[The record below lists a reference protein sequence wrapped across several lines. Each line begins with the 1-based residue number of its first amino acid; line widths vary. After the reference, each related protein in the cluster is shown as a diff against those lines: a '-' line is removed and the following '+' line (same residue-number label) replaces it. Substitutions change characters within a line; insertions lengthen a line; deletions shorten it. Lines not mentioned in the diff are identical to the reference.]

1 MLDERINK
9 MIEDNIR
16 LVPYIVHKSFK
27 TDIAIDSSLLDEYI
41 SVGNLALIDACKN
54 FDESKGFQ
62 FATYATSVIWG
73 AIQKFRRDKRKVIRL
88 PRRLH
93 KAGTEYFRGINENK
107 DIDTVCEETGISRK
121 DIEEYLATKDIVNL
135 DTPIEDSEGCSFT
148 RLDMLADECNIEETI
163 IENMKY
169 KEKMEILEKILS
181 DKELKIVK
189 LVELGIYRH
198 KDLAKETNLSQS
210 YISRILK
217 RLTEMVG
224 PAVEEYHSGKISWNE
239 LCKKLNIK
247 EKRETQM
254 PSGVFFDSICI
265 ALKNKFKSVDTE
277 ITKTTIIEKLRE
289 LGINENS
296 LTENQI
302 DKLLNEL
309 EVLNVRKFEKE
320 INELCEWLIDNPG
333 EQLNMAE
340 ELKEL
345 GMSKSSISYYRGTIR
360 DKIVERLKEQGLDIR
375 EIPFGKGTRLVLY
388 PSKQSVEI
396 KEESVIAAEETEK
409 PSDNILFDI
418 EDMPLK
424 DYNLEFA
431 KALQK
436 SLSMLTTLGKSAVLD
451 IKVREVS

>member
-1 MLDERINK
+1 M
-9 MIEDNIR
+9 
-16 LVPYIVHKSFK
+16 
-27 TDIAIDSSLLDEYI
+27 
-41 SVGNLALIDACKN
+41 
-54 FDESKGFQ
+54 
-62 FATYATSVIWG
+62 
-73 AIQKFRRDKRKVIRL
+73 
-88 PRRLH
+88 
-93 KAGTEYFRGINENK
+93 
-107 DIDTVCEETGISRK
+107 
-121 DIEEYLATKDIVNL
+121 
-135 DTPIEDSEGCSFT
+135 
-148 RLDMLADECNIEETI
+148 
-163 IENMKY
+163 
-169 KEKMEILEKILS
+169 
-181 DKELKIVK
+181 
-189 LVELGIYRH
+189 
-198 KDLAKETNLSQS
+198 
-210 YISRILK
+210 
-217 RLTEMVG
+217 
-224 PAVEEYHSGKISWNE
+224 
-239 LCKKLNIK
+239 
-247 EKRETQM
+247 
-254 PSGVFFDSICI
+254 
-265 ALKNKFKSVDTE
+265 
-277 ITKTTIIEKLRE
+277 
-289 LGINENS
+289 
-296 LTENQI
+296 
-302 DKLLNEL
+302 
-309 EVLNVRKFEKE
+309 RKFEKE